1 MSIQIYILSKLME
14 GDSYPYQ
21 LKKGLS
27 EPVPFDKIANITE
40 SKLYY
45 HFESL
50 VKQGLITSTEIIK
63 EDNRPDKHLYSI
75 TDKGRTALPKK
86 IYEVF
91 EKATKMAEVIIGLMF
106 VKHVEVEKVVTL
118 IQAKKLDL
126 EKKLEKLALVYDN
139 MHTPKSME
147 AHVNLAND
155 YLSDSLKR
163 EIEWFQRVI
172 ELLQNENNGDYT
184 E

>member
-1 MSIQIYILSKLME
+1 ME

-27 EPVPFDKIANITE
+27 EPVPFDKMANITE

-50 VKQGLITSTEIIK
+50 AKQGLIAPTEIIK
-63 EDNRPDKHLYSI
+63 EDNRPDKHLFSI
-75 TDKGRTALPKK
+75 SEKGRTALPKK

-91 EKATKMAEVIIGLMF
+91 EKATKMSEVIIGLMF
-106 VKHVEVEKVVTL
+106 VQYVEVEKVVAL

-126 EKKLEKLALVYDN
+126 ENKREKLALIYDN
-139 MHTPKSME
+139 THVPKHME
-147 AHVNLAND
+147 AHVHLAND
-155 YLSDSLKR
+155 YFTDILKR

-172 ELLQNENNGDYT
+172 ESQNESNGDYK

>member
-1 MSIQIYILSKLME
+1 ME

-27 EPVPFDKIANITE
+27 EPVAFDKMANISE

-50 VKQGLITSTEIIK
+50 SKQGLIAPIEIIK

-75 TDKGRTALPKK
+75 TDKGRTVLPKK

-91 EKATKMAEVIIGLMF
+91 EKATKMSEVIIGLMF
-106 VKHVEVEKVVTL
+106 VRYVEVEKVIAI
-118 IQAKKLDL
+118 IQVKKLYL
-126 EKKLEKLALVYDN
+126 ENKYEKLVSIYDDT
-139 MHTPKSME
+139 HVPKHME
-147 AHVNLAND
+147 AHVDLAND
-155 YLSDSLKR
+155 YFTDMLKR

-172 ELLQNENNGDYT
+172 ESLQNENK
-184 E
+184 